1 MTFAE
6 LTAELAARFAEVGGY
21 AAALNERCIVLDWR
35 GLRGLVV
42 RTDDGRI
49 FLKVATLWEDRDEE
63 YLARPELVTA
73 RAVELFET
81 FWQRRNINFKSGGQ
95 APEPP

>member
-1 MTFAE
+1 MTFDE
-6 LTAELAARFAEVGGY
+6 LAAELAVRFAEVGGY
-21 AAALNERCIVLDWR
+21 TAALDERCIVLDWR

-42 RTDDGRI
+42 LTDDGRI

-63 YLARPELVTA
+63 YLARPESVTA

-81 FWQRRNINFKSGGQ
+81 FWRRRGIDFRSGGQ
-95 APEPP
+95 APEPL